1 MKSRNSRGEK
11 VEALDNI
18 PVWSVMPSASA
29 LNEESLKGLLMGT
42 TSGEELLA
50 RTIGSTPLNQV
61 TRGVSMKWEDPVVRR
76 YNGQRAMR
84 AQCNNALGYT
94 AESARVLLAERIDTI
109 ALPEG
114 YTMQWLGEHKAS
126 GESMKYLFANI
137 PLAIILMV
145 AILIMLFKD
154 FRKPIIIFLCLP
166 LATIGIVAGMLLS
179 GKEFGFVAIVG
190 ALGLI
195 GMMIKNGVVLLDEIG
210 LQIASGKS
218 QLQALLDSSSSR
230 FRPVM
235 VASLTTILGMIP
247 AFRGRYVRLYGGN
260 DYGRIISRNSD
271 HVGIYS
277 GFICNLL

>member
-94 AESARVLLAERIDTI
+94 AESAK
-109 ALPEG
+109 G
-114 YTMQWLGEHKAS
+114 S
-126 GESMKYLFANI
+126 
-137 PLAIILMV
+137 
-145 AILIMLFKD
+145 
-154 FRKPIIIFLCLP
+154 
-166 LATIGIVAGMLLS
+166 
-179 GKEFGFVAIVG
+179 FGRE
-190 ALGLI
+190 
-195 GMMIKNGVVLLDEIG
+195 N
-210 LQIASGKS
+210 
-218 QLQALLDSSSSR
+218 
-230 FRPVM
+230 
-235 VASLTTILGMIP
+235 
-247 AFRGRYVRLYGGN
+247 RYDCSTGRLYDAMVRGA
-260 DYGRIISRNSD
+260 
-271 HVGIYS
+271 
-277 GFICNLL
+277 